1 VKLQLLFANKRFRRS
16 RMRWRRTIFC
26 FRNRPNRALS
36 PFRFDMRLPSTRQ
49 CLKQVAGMLGYPSH
63 SRATKR
69 PSAPYAPPHGRRT
82 LRRAKETLGGCS
94 ESQGFSGG
102 DVRACEGRQEGAPPR
117 PRGARGNDMGDQW
130 PDAGGAPH
138 RAAQLSIDEH
148 RRFSGHLA
156 IGVDVPTEPRSSVT
170 TISS

>member
-1 VKLQLLFANKRFRRS
+1 LFANKRFRRS

-82 LRRAKETLGGCS
+82 LRRAKVTLGGCS

-102 DVRACEGRQEGAPPR
+102 DVRACGGRQEGAPAQ
-117 PRGARGNDMGDQW
+117 PRGARADRH
-130 PDAGGAPH
+130 AGTTRGINGQTPVVH
-138 RAAQLSIDEH
+138 RTGQ
-148 RRFSGHLA
+148 
-156 IGVDVPTEPRSSVT
+156 RSSASMNAAASAV
-170 TISS
+170 ILPLA

>member
-69 PSAPYAPPHGRRT
+69 PSAPYAPPRKGNAGR
-82 LRRAKETLGGCS
+82 LFG
-94 ESQGFSGG
+94 SQGFSGG
-102 DVRACEGRQEGAPPR
+102 DVRTCEGRQEGAPPQ